1 MTESLNRILVP
12 IDFSAH
18 SEKAIRYATTL
29 ANKFGARLSLLH
41 VIEDP
46 FVTGAWQAEVF
57 VPNIPELLNDLIKAA
72 KAQLAERKKDL
83 AAHGFIIETAVI
95 TGRPATAI
103 VEQASTGRFDVIV
116 MGTHGRTGLTH
127 ALLGSVAERVVQKA
141 PCPVLTVREAA
152 PASPKAEISGNRR
165 CSVIPSAVPKAGLKT
180 RLSGSS
186 RRLARLSSLR
196 AGARQ
201 RVRHDVDDHV
211 RVDVPQEQIAIDES
225 ILDAI
230 GQRR

>member
-57 VPNIPELLNDLIKAA
+57 VPNIPELLNDLIKASETQMA
-72 KAQLAERKKDL
+72 GRKQQL
-83 AAHGFIIETAVI
+83 AAHGFLVETLVI
-95 TGRPATAI
+95 TGRPASAI
-103 VEQASTGRFDVIV
+103 VEQASDGRFDLIV
-116 MGTHGRTGLTH
+116 MGTHGHTGLAH
-127 ALLGSVAERVVQKA
+127 AFLGSVAERVVQKA

-152 PASPKAEISGNRR
+152 PATAKVG
-165 CSVIPSAVPKAGLKT
+165 SAATAAAV
-180 RLSGSS
+180 
-186 RRLARLSSLR
+186 
-196 AGARQ
+196 
-201 RVRHDVDDHV
+201 
-211 RVDVPQEQIAIDES
+211 
-225 ILDAI
+225 
-230 GQRR
+230 